1 MKFED
6 ALPAIK
12 SGRLARRA
20 AWPAGKCVGA
30 SEYGMRSGTAS
41 DLYLF
46 EQYNREGSSCSFSY
60 VGIERDLLETD
71 WELVP
76 EIVSD
81 VPRVYYL
88 QPILSELAL
97 RHINN
102 HPKGAQELGLSDLS
116 ERFGKVVLKTYK
128 SGRVEDLLEVLDTGI
143 EWLMKL
149 RSKEKHKD

>member
-41 DLYLF
+41 DLSIFDHYD
-46 EQYNREGSSCSFSY
+46 RDGSSRGFSY

-88 QPILSELAL
+88 QPILNELAL
-97 RHINN
+97 RHVNN
-102 HPKGAQELGLSDLS
+102 HSKGAQESKLPDLN
-116 ERFGKVVLKTYK
+116 ERFGKRALNAYK
-128 SGRVEDLLEVLDTGI
+128 SGSAQDLLKVLDTGI

-149 RSKEKHKD
+149 RSEDKHKD